1 LGRGFEWPLGKLKAC
16 VAALYSGATQAPRGN
31 AFDISG
37 LSKPRDVEVWPENW
51 PSFNL
56 FAKVGT
62 QWRAGMAG
70 ATGLDYCALYPLLD
84 KATKD
89 DAEWWQLFDDIQVME
104 VEALSIMASK
114 NK

>member
-1 LGRGFEWPLGKLKAC
+1 LGRGIERTPGKLKAC
-16 VAALYSGATQAPRGN
+16 VAALYSGTTQAPRGN

-37 LSKPRDVEVWPENW
+37 LSKPKDVEVWPENW
-51 PSFNL
+51 EVFNL

-62 QWRAGMAG
+62 QWRVGMAG

-89 DAEWWQLFDDIQVME
+89 EAEWQQLFDDIQVME
-104 VEALSIMASK
+104 SEALSIMASK

>member
-1 LGRGFEWPLGKLKAC
+1 
-16 VAALYSGATQAPRGN
+16 
-31 AFDISG
+31 
-37 LSKPRDVEVWPENW
+37 
-51 PSFNL
+51 
-56 FAKVGT
+56 
-62 QWRAGMAG
+62 MAG